1 MNFLEFIERLLAAR
15 GMTRQK
21 VAPHVYEEL
30 VEDVSRR
37 LNEAVNAEMISVLS
51 PDDLVKL
58 EELMD
63 AQETTGEQLETFF
76 ADRIPDFEL
85 RLGRVLVEFHNL
97 FLAEPAS

>member
-1 MNFLEFIERLLAAR
+1 MNFSEFIERLLAAR

-37 LNEAVNAEMISVLS
+37 LNESVNAEMISVLS
-51 PDDLVKL
+51 PDDLAKL

-63 AQETTGEQLETFF
+63 AQETTSDQLETFF
-76 ADRIPDFEL
+76 TDRIPDFEL